1 MVTKVNVVLG
11 SLCFFWHLPPLVAQ
25 TVKKFCLQ
33 CRSPEFDPW
42 VAKIFWRREWPPT
55 PVSLPGESHGQKSL
69 TGYSSWNHNG
79 VTNTHTHLPWKGLLR
94 WLSGKESTCL
104 SRRLGFDPQVR
115 NIPWRRKWQPILVFL
130 PGKSHEQRGLAD
142 FSSWG
147 SKRVGHDL
155 TTKTNK
161 ENNCFLN
168 PLSTNG

>member
-1 MVTKVNVVLG
+1 MTPGIAPGAGDTVVTKVNVVLG

-130 PGKSHEQRGLAD
+130 PGKSHGQRSLVGY
-142 FSSWG
+142 SPWSR
-147 SKRVGHDL
+147 SRVL
-155 TTKTNK
+155 VCK
-161 ENNCFLN
+161 
-168 PLSTNG
+168 